1 MSATKEWAEQQFGEN
16 YADIN
21 EPTGFED
28 YDRSKEQL
36 AWEAEQERFGGG
48 RF

>member
-1 MSATKEWAEQQFGEN
+1 MSATKEWAEKQFGEN

-28 YDRSKEQL
+28 YDQKQEQL
-36 AWEAEQERFGGG
+36 RWEAEQERLGGG
-48 RF
+48 RW